1 MAADYGR
8 DRRTLLQELEGP
20 YMEQARGRSR
30 PRARCFD
37 RAARITCKPDRPPKI
52 GFRTAIPEATV
63 MPTRERHAR
72 EEFQRVVAR
81 REEVTDANLLG

>member
-1 MAADYGR
+1 
-8 DRRTLLQELEGP
+8 
-20 YMEQARGRSR
+20 MEQARGRSR

-37 RAARITCKPDRPPKI
+37 RAARITFKPDRPSKI

-63 MPTRERHAR
+63 MPTQDVTHAK
-72 EEFQRVVAR
+72 EFQRVVAR

>member
-1 MAADYGR
+1 
-8 DRRTLLQELEGP
+8 
-20 YMEQARGRSR
+20 MEQARGRSR

-37 RAARITCKPDRPPKI
+37 RAARITFKPDRPPKI

-72 EEFQRVVAR
+72 EEFQRVGAR
-81 REEVTDANLLG
+81 REEVTDVNRLG